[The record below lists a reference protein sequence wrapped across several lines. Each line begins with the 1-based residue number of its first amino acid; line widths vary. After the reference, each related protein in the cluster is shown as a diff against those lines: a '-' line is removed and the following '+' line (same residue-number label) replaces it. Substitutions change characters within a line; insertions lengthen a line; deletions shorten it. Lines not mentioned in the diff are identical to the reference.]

1 MSRIEKDFI
10 GEKEIPNDV
19 YYGVQT
25 ARAKENFHITGL
37 SMNREPA
44 MIKAFGYVKKACA
57 MANAE
62 LGALDKKIADVIGKA
77 CDRLI
82 AGEFIDQFVTDFI
95 QGGAGTSTNM
105 NANEVI
111 ANVALEILGKG
122 KGEYDLVNPNDHVNC
137 SQSTN
142 DTYPT
147 SLKLAFIFRAQEYVK
162 TLNALKDAFT
172 AKAKEFDRVLK
183 MGRTHLQDAV
193 PMSMGREFHGF
204 ATLIAE
210 DIELTNQAIERL
222 KVVNMGATAIGTCV
236 NTPEGYPE
244 LVTKRLAELT
254 GMKITLS
261 SDLVAATSDTT
272 DMLHLSSV
280 MKRTAVKLTKICND
294 LRMLASGPRTGL
306 NEIFLPQLQPGSS
319 IMPGKVNP
327 VIPEVVNQ
335 SCFLVIGL
343 DTTVML
349 ASSGAQ
355 LQLNVMEPVIGFAI
369 FTQLSTLQNAVHALT
384 EKCVKGIK
392 ANDKHT
398 EKLVMG
404 SLGIVTQLS
413 PILGYKLCAEIAKE
427 GFEQN
432 KSLHDIVV
440 VERKLI
446 TQEKWNEVFS
456 FDNLIN
462 PHVIKG

>member
-82 AGEFIDQFVTDFI
+82 AGEFVDQFVTDFI

-122 KGEYDLVNPNDHVNC
+122 KGEYDTVNPNDHVNC

-162 TLNALKDAFT
+162 TLTVLQDAFT
-172 AKAKEFDRVLK
+172 AKGKEFDRVLK

-193 PMSMGREFHGF
+193 PMSMGREFKGF

-210 DIELTNQAIERL
+210 DIELTKQAIERL

-254 GMKITLS
+254 GMNITLS

>member
-1 MSRIEKDFI
+1 MSRIEKDFL
-10 GEKEIPNDV
+10 GERELPDNA

-25 ARAKENFHITGL
+25 LRGSENFHITGL
-37 SMNREPA
+37 TINKEPEF
-44 MIKAFGYVKKACA
+44 IKAFGYVKKACA
-57 MANAE
+57 QANAE
-62 LGALDKKIADVIGKA
+62 LGALDKTVADAISKA

-82 AGEFIDQFVTDFI
+82 AGEFVDQFITDFI

-111 ANVALEILGKG
+111 ANIALEILGKK
-122 KGEYDLVNPNDHVNC
+122 KGDYTVVSPNDHVNC

-162 TLNALKDAFT
+162 TLKELQAAFS
-172 AKAKEFDRVLK
+172 AKGKEFDRVLK

-193 PMSMGREFHGF
+193 PLSLGHEFDGF
-204 ATLIAE
+204 ASLIAD
-210 DIELTNQAIERL
+210 DIALTEEAIERL

-236 NTPEGYPE
+236 NTPDGYPK

-254 GMKITLS
+254 KLDITLA
-261 SDLVAATSDTT
+261 SDLIAATSDTT
-272 DMLHLSSV
+272 DMVHLSSV
-280 MKRTAVKLTKICND
+280 MKRTAIKLTKICND
-294 LRMLASGPRTGL
+294 LRLLSSGPRTGL
-306 NEIFLPQLQPGSS
+306 NELFLPQLQPGSS

-349 ASSGAQ
+349 AASGAQ
-355 LQLNVMEPVIGFAI
+355 LQLNVMEPVLGYAV
-369 FTQLSTLQNAVHALT
+369 FTQLRTLQNAVHTLT
-384 EKCVKGIK
+384 EKCIKGIK
-392 ANDKHT
+392 ANPKHT
-398 EKLVMG
+398 ESLVMN

-413 PILGYKLCAEIAKE
+413 PILGYKVCAEIAKE

-432 KSLHDIVV
+432 KSLHDIVIK
-440 VERKLI
+440 ERKLI
-446 TQEKWNEVFS
+446 TQEKWDEIFS
-456 FDNLIN
+456 FENLIN
-462 PHVIKG
+462 PHVIKK

>member
-62 LGALDKKIADVIGKA
+62 LGALDKKVADVIGKA

-82 AGEFIDQFVTDFI
+82 AGEFVDQFVTDFI

-122 KGEYDLVNPNDHVNC
+122 KGEYDAVNPNDHVNC

-162 TLNALKDAFT
+162 TLRALKDAFT
-172 AKAKEFDRVLK
+172 AKGQEFDRVLK

-193 PMSMGREFHGF
+193 PMSMGREFKGF

-210 DIELTNQAIERL
+210 DIELTEQAIERL

-254 GMKITLS
+254 GMNITLS

-369 FTQLSTLQNAVHALT
+369 FTQLRTLQNAVDALT

-392 ANDKHT
+392 ANAKRT
-398 EKLVMG
+398 EEMVMG

-413 PILGYKLCAEIAKE
+413 PILGYKVCAEIAKE

>member
-1 MSRIEKDFI
+1 MSRVEKDFL
-10 GEKEIPNDV
+10 GERELPDDV

-25 ARAKENFHITGL
+25 LRGKENFHITGL
-37 SMNREPA
+37 AMSREPV
-44 MIKAFGYVKKACA
+44 MVKAFGYVKKAAA
-57 MANAE
+57 MANHE
-62 LGALDKKIADVIGKA
+62 CGVLDKTVADAICKA

-82 AGEFIDQFVTDFI
+82 AGDFVDQFVTDFI
-95 QGGAGTSTNM
+95 QGGAGTSVNM

-111 ANVALEILGKG
+111 ANVALEILGKP
-122 KGEYDLVNPNDHVNC
+122 KGDYATVSPNDHVNC

-162 TLNALKDAFT
+162 TLKALQAAFT
-172 AKAKEFDRVLK
+172 AKGEEFDRVLK

-193 PMSMGREFHGF
+193 PMSMGREFKGF

-210 DIELTNQAIERL
+210 DVELTEQAIERL
-222 KVVNMGATAIGTCV
+222 KVINMGATAIGTCV
-236 NTPEGYPE
+236 NTPEGYPQ

-254 GMKITLS
+254 NMNISLS
-261 SDLVAATSDTT
+261 PDLVAATSDTT

-294 LRMLASGPRTGL
+294 IRMLASGPRTGL
-306 NEIFLPQLQPGSS
+306 GEIFLPQLQPGSS

-349 ASSGAQ
+349 AASGAQ
-355 LQLNVMEPVIGFAI
+355 LQLNVMEPVIGYAV
-369 FTQLSTLQNAVHALT
+369 FTQLRTLQNAVDALT

-392 ANDKHT
+392 ANAKHT
-398 EKLVMG
+398 EKLVMNA
-404 SLGIVTQLS
+404 LGIVTQLT
-413 PILGYKLCAEIAKE
+413 PILGYKVCAEIAKE
-427 GFEQN
+427 GFEKN

-446 TQEKWNEVFS
+446 TQEKWDEVFS

-462 PHVIKG
+462 PHFIKN

>member
-1 MSRIEKDFI
+1 MSRIESDFL
-10 GEKEIPNDV
+10 GERELGDDL
-19 YYGVQT
+19 YYGVQSL
-25 ARAKENFHITGL
+25 RGKENFHITGL
-37 SMNREPA
+37 TVNREPSF
-44 MIKAFGYVKKACA
+44 IKAFGYVKKACA
-57 MANAE
+57 MANQE
-62 LGALDKKIADVIGKA
+62 LGALDKNISEAIQKA

-82 AGEFIDQFVTDFI
+82 NGEYLDQFITDFI
-95 QGGAGTSTNM
+95 QGGAGTSANM
-105 NANEVI
+105 NTNEVI
-111 ANVALEILGKG
+111 ANIALESMGKK
-122 KGEYDLVNPNDHVNC
+122 KGQYEFVSPNDHVNC

-147 SLKLAFIFRAQEYVK
+147 SLKLAFIFRGMEYVEAMK
-162 TLNALKDAFT
+162 RLHDALQ
-172 AKAKEFDRVLK
+172 AKGEEFDRVLK

-193 PMSMGREFHGF
+193 PMSMGREFKGW
-204 ATLIAE
+204 ASLIAD
-210 DIELTNQAIERL
+210 DIKLTESAIDRL

-244 LVTKRLAELT
+244 LCTKRLGEIT
-254 GMKITLS
+254 GLNLTLS

-272 DMLHLSSV
+272 DMVHLSSV

-306 NEIFLPQLQPGSS
+306 NEILLPQLQPGSS

-335 SCFLVIGL
+335 TCFLVIGL

-349 ASSGAQ
+349 AASGAQ
-355 LQLNVMEPVIGFAI
+355 LQLNVMEPVLGYAV
-369 FTQLSTLQNAVHALT
+369 FTQLRTLENAIHALT
-384 EKCVKGIK
+384 EKCIKGIK
-392 ANDKHT
+392 ANADHT

-413 PILGYKLCAEIAKE
+413 PILGYKTCAAMAKE
-427 GFEQN
+427 GFETG

-440 VERKLI
+440 KERKLI
-446 TQEKWNEVFS
+446 TQEKWDEVFS

-462 PHVIKG
+462 PHVIK